1 MLREGRHGNA
11 VPPPAPRPAG
21 RPSPGPTPANPPPH
35 GAPGGWPG
43 DRHGPRPLAG
53 HEHRRD
59 ELPPAQARIG
69 RARRGGGR
77 GGGGRG
83 RWWGGATPSHGWTER
98 DGAGDPDAEA
108 ASDWLRRHYLRSFLE
123 RYERWLD
130 QSTDESLD
138 WRDAAEFG
146 DAELRL
152 SPDGL
157 RAFQAELAELLQRY
171 RQPPPGAPA
180 GRRVARD

>member
-1 MLREGRHGNA
+1 L
-11 VPPPAPRPAG
+11 
-21 RPSPGPTPANPPPH
+21 
-35 GAPGGWPG
+35 
-43 DRHGPRPLAG
+43 DRA
-53 HEHRRD
+53 
-59 ELPPAQARIG
+59 
-69 RARRGGGR
+69 
-77 GGGGRG
+77 GRG
-83 RWWGGATPSHGWTER
+83 R
-98 DGAGDPDAEA
+98 DPDAEA

-171 RQPPPGAPA
+171 RQPSPDDPGTSCRLLLPRVP
-180 GRRVARD
+180 GRHRR